1 MIFSVIFFTV
11 ESRNCALDLNAAE
24 QSLSPL
30 FFPTCD
36 LILRGRSWMEQRGRM
51 EWMSRSKK
59 GGGGEVCVQKRG
71 PDSFSPSAH
80 LSPPPPKQRCWV
92 GPSPSV
98 PAAPSPYFPPSLDD
112 ASVSIAVLLCCF
124 VAAHQNAVGRSHM
137 SSSPPLPLVGW
148 PKTLRSWQRIGY
160 FQIKA

>member
-1 MIFSVIFFTV
+1 
-11 ESRNCALDLNAAE
+11 
-24 QSLSPL
+24 
-30 FFPTCD
+30 
-36 LILRGRSWMEQRGRM
+36 MEQRGRM

-124 VAAHQNAVGRSHM
+124 VAAHHNAVGRSHM
-137 SSSPPLPLVGW
+137 SPSPPLPLVGW
-148 PKTLRSWQRIGY
+148 PKTLQSWQRIGY
-160 FQIKA
+160 FQKKVLKHTKKVAFLLAKFPSFRPPLFSRRLFLVSFAK